1 MVFYH
6 IKIKVTN
13 VLTTKFIRFQ
23 WIALNPWLQIQPF
36 LISLGQKKKKK
47 TKKIDILECVGEIC
61 GDEEGLTGMMGKW
74 GMKVSQYA
82 LCTYAKSSKKE
93 FDEK

>member
-13 VLTTKFIRFQ
+13 VLTAEFIKFQ
-23 WIALNPWLQIQPF
+23 WIALNPWLQIQPC
-36 LISLGQKKKKK
+36 LISVGQPPP
-47 TKKIDILECVGEIC
+47 KKIYILECVGEIC

-74 GMKVSQYA
+74 GMKVSQCA
-82 LCTYAKSSKKE
+82 LCTCVKSSKKE